1 MLGVAERLVKQL
13 GGGTFKEREAAT
25 KRLTEIG
32 EPALD
37 ALYKALTSG
46 DAEVRR
52 RAENI
57 VAAIGSKLYGEL
69 LCLRGHMDA
78 VWGLSVSADGKR
90 VLTSSNDKTLRLWD
104 TAERNGVLIYLLL
117 AEREIEIVA
126 DRGVKAP
133 AQEWEAICR
142 AMESRLK
149 RGEFAQAALDGIG
162 AVSRLLER
170 EFPPRSGD
178 RNELPDRPVTL

>member
-1 MLGVAERLVKQL
+1 MDFAR
-13 GGGTFKEREAAT
+13 AARHLFALPGAARRAFPPAAMQAIEDAIAASE
-25 KRLTEIG
+25 KRHRGEIRFAV

-37 ALYKALTSG
+37 RPFSGQSARERAL
-46 DAEVRR
+46 EVF
-52 RAENI
+52 
-57 VAAIGSKLYGEL
+57 SL
-69 LCLRGHMDA
+69 
-78 VWGLSVSADGKR
+78 
-90 VLTSSNDKTLRLWD
+90 LRLWD
-104 TAERNGVLIYLLL
+104 TEERNGVLIYLLL
-117 AEREIEIVA
+117 ADRDIEIVA
-126 DRGVKAP
+126 DRGIKVP

-142 AMESRLK
+142 SMESRLR